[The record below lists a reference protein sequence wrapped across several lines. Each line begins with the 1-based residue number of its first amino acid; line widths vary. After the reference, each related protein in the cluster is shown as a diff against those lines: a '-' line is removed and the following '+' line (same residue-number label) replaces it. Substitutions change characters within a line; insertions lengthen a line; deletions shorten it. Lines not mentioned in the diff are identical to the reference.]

1 MEKKPLAIMLISLIS
16 MFLAFIYAFYS
27 PMANFLAGMPLTFL
41 TLGFFMF
48 GFLAFSYTLPLL
60 YIFYGLAMG
69 SNKDA
74 SIFVF
79 MIPITLGA
87 YAGAILGTSLEEDF
101 KMRKYFLQDGR
112 TIFTLIAVAIV
123 LAFLLEF
130 IYPFFIESL
139 PQDLFGFTFKEGIT
153 TASAM
158 DKLIGL
164 K

>member
-1 MEKKPLAIMLISLIS
+1 MLISLIS
-16 MFLAFIYAFYS
+16 MFSAFIYSFYY
-27 PMANFLAGMPLTFL
+27 PMANFLAGTPLIFL

-48 GFLAFSYTLPLL
+48 GFLAFSYTLPIM

-74 SIFVF
+74 SILVF
-79 MIPITLGA
+79 MIPITIAA
-87 YAGAILGTSLEEDF
+87 YAGAILGNSLEQDF
-101 KMRKYFLQDGR
+101 KIRKYFLQDGKKIAMILALAIFLAI
-112 TIFTLIAVAIV
+112 TIEYLYP
-123 LAFLLEF
+123 LL
-130 IYPFFIESL
+130 IESL